1 MWFTKVSLKNPV
13 FATMVMLAIV
23 VLGLFSYQRMQVDQL
38 PNIDLPVVVV
48 TADYPGASPEIV
60 ESEVTKKIEEGVNS
74 IAGINTLTSRS
85 FEGQAVVIIEFQLY
99 VDGRKAAEDVR
110 EKIAAIRPLFRD
122 EVKEPRVLRFDP
134 ASRAIWSVAVLPV
147 NVAPTLPTA
156 CGSLPPEG
164 ALRLRPGEAGSA
176 ALAGEEAAPT
186 PPERAVST
194 GGASPENCR
203 EFDETHG
210 RSAGPPQARPAPSG
224 GRELRE
230 ASERGGSILSAVE
243 LTNWADQVLRKRL
256 ENVRGAGSVTLV
268 GATRREINVYLDP
281 QAMESHGVT
290 ADQVV
295 NAVRSENQDLP
306 VGAIRSLTQERVV
319 KIDARMK
326 RPEDF
331 GKIIVARKAQAAGS
345 SASGNASGTPI
356 TVDQVARITDG
367 AQELES
373 LALYNGQ
380 RTLLLTVQK
389 AQDENTLS
397 VVDGLNKAL
406 AELKPLLPP
415 GARLELITD
424 GSRPIRVAVQNVGR
438 TLIEGA
444 LLTVLIVFLFLNSWR
459 STVITGLTLPIS
471 IIGTFLFMNLF
482 GFTINMITLMALSLC
497 VGLLIDDAIVVRE
510 NIVRHVKMGKA
521 PYQASLDGTQEI
533 GLAVLATTFSIVAV
547 FLPIGFMGGI
557 IGKFFHEF
565 GITIVAAVLIS
576 MFVSFTLDPMLSSI
590 WHDPAIDVDGK
601 PASSRSLYDRTIG
614 RVTGW
619 FDRATEKLSDRY
631 QGILRWSLVHKL
643 ATLGL
648 ALVIFIISIV
658 MVPLLGTEFVPKA
671 DFSETSLN
679 FYTPVGSSLEST
691 EAKARQVE
699 AIVREFPEVKYTLAT
714 INTGNAQGKIYASV
728 YVRLVDRKA
737 RSVSVD
743 QLSGVL
749 RERLKQVPGITV
761 THVGLL
767 DSVGGNKQVEF
778 SLQGPDL
785 KELERLSGLI
795 SEKIRGIPGL
805 VDLDSSVKANKPVI
819 EVDVRR
825 DAASD
830 LGFSVSQIA
839 ASLRTLVAGQTVG
852 NWRAPDD
859 QTYDVNVR
867 LAPDARNSAADL
879 ERLPFTNST
888 LGSNADGSA
897 RIVRLS
903 QLASVKEST
912 GPNQINRRNLAR
924 EVAINGNVFKRS
936 AGEVSGDIRAAL
948 DGMSLPPGYRY
959 QFSGSTRNMAES
971 FGYAVSAL
979 VMAILFIYMILASQF
994 KSFLQPLALMT
1005 SLPLTLIGVVLA
1017 LLLFR
1022 STLSMFSLIGVVM
1035 LMGLVTKNAILLVDF
1050 AIRMRAPWL
1059 DADGRWVQ
1067 GMERSEALLEAARVR
1082 LRPILMTTLAM
1093 IFGMVPLAFALTE
1106 GAEQRAPM
1114 GQAVIGGVIT
1124 SSLLTL
1130 VVVPV
1135 TYCFMDDLAQW
1146 FKRRFSKKADP
1157 GAQPDPAASV
1167 TSPD

>member
-1 MWFTKVSLKNPV
+1 MWFTRISLKNPV

-23 VLGLFSYQRMQVDQL
+23 VLGLFSYQRLQVDQF
-38 PNIDLPVVVV
+38 PNIDFPVVVV
-48 TADYPGASPEIV
+48 TTEYPGASPEIV

-74 IAGINTLTSRS
+74 IAGINALTSRS
-85 FEGQAVVIIEFQLY
+85 YEGQSVVIIEFQLQI
-99 VDGRKAAEDVR
+99 DGRKAAEDVR
-110 EKIAAIRPLFRD
+110 EKIASLRPLLRD

-147 NVAPTLPTA
+147 
-156 CGSLPPEG
+156 
-164 ALRLRPGEAGSA
+164 A
-176 ALAGEEAAPT
+176 AT
-186 PPERAVST
+186 
-194 GGASPENCR
+194 GAS
-203 EFDETHG
+203 D
-210 RSAGPPQARPAPSG
+210 RSAGPPQARSAPSG
-224 GRELRE
+224 GSAAHEV
-230 ASERGGSILSAVE
+230 ASVGATPSAVE
-243 LTNWADQVLRKRL
+243 LTNWADQVLKKRL
-256 ENVRGAGSVTLV
+256 ENVRGVGSVNLV
-268 GATRREINVYLDP
+268 GGSKREINIYLNP
-281 QAMESHGVT
+281 QAMESLGIT

-295 NAVRSENQDLP
+295 NAVRNENQDLP
-306 VGAIRSLTQERVV
+306 VGAIRSLAQERVV

-331 GKIIVARKAQAAGS
+331 GKIIVARKTSGTGAGS
-345 SASGNASGTPI
+345 AV
-356 TVDQVARITDG
+356 TVEQVATIRDG
-367 AQELES
+367 SQEIDS

-389 AQDENTLS
+389 AQDENTIA
-397 VVDGLNKAL
+397 VVDGLNKAIKDIQ
-406 AELKPLLPP
+406 AELPAGTQL
-415 GARLELITD
+415 ALIGD
-424 GSRPIRVAVQNVGR
+424 GSRPIRVAVENVRR

-471 IIGTFLFMNLF
+471 IIGTFLFMNMF

-510 NIVRHVKMGKA
+510 NIVRHVQLGKT

-565 GITIVAAVLIS
+565 GVTIVAAVLIS

-590 WHDPAIDVDGK
+590 WHDPSIEAHGK
-601 PASSRSLYDRTIG
+601 HHAPVTFYDKTIG

-619 FDRATEKLSDRY
+619 FERATDALAETY
-631 QGILRWSLVHKL
+631 QHILRWSLGHKL
-643 ATLGL
+643 ATVGL
-648 ALVIFIISIV
+648 AVVVFVTSLV

-671 DFSETSLN
+671 DFSETTLN
-679 FYTPVGSSLEST
+679 FYTPVGSSLEAT
-691 EAKARQVE
+691 EAKAKQVE
-699 AIVREFPEVKYTLAT
+699 TILREFPEVSYTLAT
-714 INTGNAQGKIYASV
+714 LNTGNAQGKMYASI

-737 RSVSVD
+737 RSRSVD
-743 QLSGVL
+743 ELSNVL

-767 DSVGGNKQVEF
+767 DSVGGGKQVEF
-778 SLQGPDL
+778 SLQGSDL
-785 KELERLSGLI
+785 KELDRLTRLVTD
-795 SEKIRGIPGL
+795 KVKDIPGL
-805 VDLDSSVKANKPVI
+805 VDLDSSLKPDKPTI
-819 EVDVRR
+819 EVDVKR

-830 LGFSVSQIA
+830 LGLSVSQIA
-839 ASLRTLVAGQTVG
+839 GALRTLVAGQTVG

-867 LAPDARNSAADL
+867 LAPDARNAPQDL
-879 ERLPFTNST
+879 ERLPFVSSSI
-888 LGSNADGSA
+888 GSNADGTA
-897 RIVRLS
+897 RTVRLG
-903 QLASVKEST
+903 QLATVKEST
-912 GPNQINRRNLAR
+912 GPNQINRRDLTR
-924 EVAINGNVFKRS
+924 EVAINANVFNRS
-936 AGEVSGDIRAAL
+936 AGEVSADIRTAL
-948 DGMSLPPGYRY
+948 DSINFPPGYRY
-959 QFSGSTRNMAES
+959 QFGGSTKNMAES
-971 FGYAVSAL
+971 FGYAISAL
-979 VMAILFIYMILASQF
+979 VLAILFIYMILASQF

-1022 STLSMFSLIGVVM
+1022 STLSMFSIIGIVM

-1050 AIRMRAPWL
+1050 AIRMRE
-1059 DADGRWVQ
+1059 Q
-1067 GMERSEALLEAARVR
+1067 GMERSEALLLAARVR

-1106 GAEQRAPM
+1106 GSEQRAPM

-1135 TYCFMDDLAQW
+1135 TYCYLDDFAQW
-1146 FKRRFSKKADP
+1146 LKRRFGGRS
-1157 GAQPDPAASV
+1157 AQTAAV
-1167 TSPD
+1167 TPPVKIIG